1 MPYSVRAEILPVLFS
16 VVIVP
21 PFSIP
26 SPRVEIVPLLFS
38 VVILPVLSI
47 PTPWVVLIEPPLLT
61 VKLHSL
67 YEFA

>member
-1 MPYSVRAEILPVLFS
+1 MVIVPLLFS

-38 VVILPVLSI
+38 VVIVPMLSI
-47 PTPWVVLIEPPLLT
+47 PAPMVVLIEAPLLT
-61 VKLHSL
+61 VKLHSGDGIKIDGIS
-67 YEFA
+67 